1 MSNTQS
7 TIDTLIEEAQKLHDE
22 ITLKANLGAAD
33 AGDELSK
40 LNDKYEL
47 FKAKSKEI
55 FDVADDS
62 ADELKIAAELGIKA
76 DSKED
81 LMTALQLAAEE
92 IKESYAKIKK
102 LV

>member
-1 MSNTQS
+1 LSNTQS